1 MILSHCIIYQ
11 QYNLSDAF
19 SSFIKLKPVAKA
31 NSLHA
36 DFKIAISQWVW
47 ISQNTSLSLS
57 LFLCCTVLTTVQL
70 T

>member
-11 QYNLSDAF
+11 QYNLSVAF

-31 NSLHA
+31 NSLHG
-36 DFKIAISQWVW
+36 DFKIARSQWVW
-47 ISQNTSLSLS
+47 ISQNLS